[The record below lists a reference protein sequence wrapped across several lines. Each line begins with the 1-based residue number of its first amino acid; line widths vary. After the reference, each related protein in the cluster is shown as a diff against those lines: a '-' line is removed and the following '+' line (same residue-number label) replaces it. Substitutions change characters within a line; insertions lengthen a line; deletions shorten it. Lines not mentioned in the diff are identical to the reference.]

1 MKIFYIIVLLI
12 SMIHMTLSNTDQ
24 VQNSVQML
32 IDKNCGAAFSV
43 SDSSYCSQVDRID
56 AAAILSILCSQDLI

>member
-1 MKIFYIIVLLI
+1 MKLFFIIVLWI

-56 AAAILSILCSQDLI
+56 ADAILSILCSQDLI

>member
-1 MKIFYIIVLLI
+1 
-12 SMIHMTLSNTDQ
+12 MTYSNSDQ